1 MDVCGCSLTR
11 DANVS
16 SIVCLWCV
24 CACADKLWVGQGMHL
39 KRLDI
44 KGRGR
49 CAIKRKY
56 RSHLYVEL
64 REQGADPEQY
74 KGVWKFGGHS
84 HDPRTGE
91 ELRIGRVGRKIST
104 IQRTLEHMQQWRTQR
119 GMSPKPQKETTQVD
133 ARRAFRSFGIATDL
147 DAVFGVQAN
156 PVRLNLKPKEDE
168 EAASEEAQA

>member
-1 MDVCGCSLTR
+1 MCIRFFSFSLS
-11 DANVS
+11 VS
-16 SIVCLWCV
+16 S
-24 CACADKLWVGQGMHL
+24 CADKRWVGQGLHL

-56 RSHLYVEL
+56 RSHLYVEV

-74 KGVWKFGGHS
+74 KGVWKFGGNS
-84 HDPRTGE
+84 HDLRTGE
-91 ELRIGRVGRKIST
+91 EVRIGRVGRKIST

-147 DAVFGVQAN
+147 DAVFGAQAN
-156 PVRLNLKPKEDE
+156 PVRLNLKPKEGEE
-168 EAASEEAQA
+168 EAASEEAKA